1 MRNNILKCLHIIFF
15 LSSSISV
22 NCAFYDIVVDYKMF
36 KKRENVL
43 GLYVHI
49 GYCLAFKIYFKN
61 KLHKD
66 VYQRD
71 MQEKQHLVENGP

>member
-1 MRNNILKCLHIIFF
+1 MTLLLIIKCLK
-15 LSSSISV
+15 
-22 NCAFYDIVVDYKMF
+22 NGK
-36 KKRENVL
+36 NVL

-49 GYCLAFKIYFKN
+49 GYCLAFKIYFRNKN